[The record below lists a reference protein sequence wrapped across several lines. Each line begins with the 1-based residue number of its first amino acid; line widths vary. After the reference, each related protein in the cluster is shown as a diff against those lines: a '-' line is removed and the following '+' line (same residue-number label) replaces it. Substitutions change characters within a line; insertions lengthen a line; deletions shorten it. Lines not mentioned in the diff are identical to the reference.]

1 MCPMKKKKFLIPA
14 LLILFSLVFLVSAGF
29 VIDYALKTEDH
40 KDQYDELA
48 QIVDQIQKEQ
58 QQQQQQ
64 QQQQSRPTYPAGYT
78 GPTLPTLPTVP
89 QHTFPSGYT
98 GPTQP
103 APTVPVST
111 PSAYTE
117 VKHPVTGEIMQVL
130 KEYAPIFERNS
141 DTVGWIK
148 IPDTY
153 INYPVM
159 QTPDRPNY
167 YLDRDFNKNKSNH
180 GCIYVNEQASLT
192 TPSDNIT
199 IYGHKMANG
208 SMFSDLLHYKAKQYY
223 LDHPYIHFDTL
234 TEHHVYQVMA
244 VFSTSAEPGKGF
256 AYHTFVDGNII
267 SFAEFVETCKD
278 LSIYHTGVDATYGD
292 KLITLS
298 TCDLP
303 IGTQR
308 FVVVAK
314 LIY

>member
-1 MCPMKKKKFLIPA
+1 MKKKKLLIPI
-14 LLILFSLVFLVSAGF
+14 LLITFSLVFLVSAGF
-29 VIDYALKTEDH
+29 VIDYALKTESH

-48 QIVDQIQKEQ
+48 QIVDKIQQEQ
-58 QQQQQQ
+58 QQQQQTQ
-64 QQQQSRPTYPAGYT
+64 PTYPSGYT
-78 GPTLPTLPTVP
+78 GPTVSTIPT
-89 QHTFPSGYT
+89 HTFPSGYT
-98 GPTQP
+98 GPTLP
-103 APTVPVST
+103 VPTVPVVL

-117 VKHPVTGEIMQVL
+117 VKHPVTGEIIQVL
-130 KEYAPIFERNS
+130 KEYAPIFEKNS

-159 QTPDRPNY
+159 QTPNSPNY
-167 YLDRDFNKNKSNH
+167 YLDRDFYKNKSNH
-180 GCIYVNEQASLT
+180 GCIYVNEQASVT
-192 TPSDNIT
+192 EPSDNIT

-223 LDHPYIHFDTL
+223 LDHPYIYFDTL

-244 VFSTSAEPGKGF
+244 VFTTSAEPGEGF
-256 AYHTFVDGNII
+256 AYHTFVNGNVI
-267 SFAEFVETCKD
+267 SFADFVETCKE
-278 LSIYHTGVDATYGD
+278 LSIYNTGVDATYGD

-303 IGTQR
+303 IGTKR

-314 LIY
+314 QIR